1 MKWILCLLHKRYKNI
16 SRYYIAIAYCILTI
30 INMSAEICHS
40 NMLLHDEDT
49 PIVPRGKRSDVTES
63 DRLTFVSS
71 FGDLLKLLDE
81 IDDNQHKGEIGE
93 DIIENIINA

>member
-1 MKWILCLLHKRYKNI
+1 MYF
-16 SRYYIAIAYCILTI
+16 ILTT
-30 INMSAEICHS
+30 INMSAEIYS
-40 NMLLHDEDT
+40 NMLLHHDDT
-49 PIVPRGKRSDVTES
+49 PIVPRGKRSDVTEN

>member
-1 MKWILCLLHKRYKNI
+1 
-16 SRYYIAIAYCILTI
+16 
-30 INMSAEICHS
+30 MSAEIYS
-40 NMLLHDEDT
+40 NMLLHHDDT
-49 PIVPRGKRSDVTES
+49 PIVPRGKRSDVTEN